1 MAARL
6 FGVVLVLGL
15 VSATPV
21 RADESA
27 RLEATPRRA
36 AEGSY
41 GVLSVSNAPET
52 CRRGGD
58 AFPAQASVRL
68 LWEGLS
74 NESSGTQDTWSSYR
88 VSDDSFLVGFQY
100 PNVPAGDQGG
110 SHTVVV
116 ECRSA
121 DGASWARVGSSTLDV
136 ATLGQDAPSYH
147 FGGGPGIRISEGTV
161 SEGERRRTIRIEDA
175 ADECAGGQVRLDG
188 RALATTL
195 DVKEGLGYVAAE
207 FTVPANTPQGR
218 HRIALDCPRGTL
230 ISYPIAVNRT
240 AAAVGDPAPALNKS
254 PVFAAIPKPS
264 EVPWGLRSVAL
275 TLAVASA
282 LILLIGFPADIVNK
296 TIEENRQEIE
306 GWFLPWTV
314 WLRRRRTA
322 MHALRI
328 GGRTVS
334 ALWASPR
341 RRFCWFTLAAAL
353 LTTLIDPA
361 IGIRG
366 DTMMLFF
373 GLLVALPV
381 TTLVYA
387 VVVESFARRFSD
399 GVAGALFVLPLG
411 LVLAAF
417 CTLLSVVAGF
427 VPGYVFGLIAGYA
440 TAGEARRQLS
450 DEDQG
455 RSVLAGTFCLLA
467 VALLAWVAL
476 ERTHDGT
483 WLPLRMLDAVL
494 SAVFLLSVQTLVFGL
509 IPLHM
514 MDGRRLLAWS
524 RRAWLAVY
532 AVAVICFVHLLVLN
546 RRDVLG
552 QGTAPAFV
560 STLALFIGFG
570 ALSLAFWAYFRYR
583 PPRPVLADP
592 PTPPVP
598 PTPPAPPD
606 PSAVTGSQP

>member
-1 MAARL
+1 MGRAGPSAARL
-6 FGVVLVLGL
+6 SAFIFLLGFLLV
-15 VSATPV
+15 TPA
-21 RADESA
+21 RADENA
-27 RLEATPRRA
+27 RLEVTPHRA

-41 GVLSVSNAPET
+41 GVLSVSHAPEA
-52 CRRGGD
+52 CGRSGD
-58 AFPAQASVRL
+58 GFLAPASVRL
-68 LWEGLS
+68 LWEGVS
-74 NESSGTQDTWSSYR
+74 SGSSGTRDAWPSYR
-88 VSDDSFLVGFQY
+88 VSGDSFLVGFQY
-100 PNVPAGDQGG
+100 PNASDADRGG

-121 DGASWARVGSSTLDV
+121 DGKSWTRAGTTTLDLER
-136 ATLGQDAPSYH
+136 LGQDAPSYR
-147 FGGGPGIRISEGTV
+147 FGGGPGIQISEGAG
-161 SEGERRRTIRIEDA
+161 SEAERRRTIRVENA
-175 ADECAGGQVRLDG
+175 AHECPGGQVRLDG

-195 DVKEGLGYVAAE
+195 TSEGGLGYVTAE
-207 FTVPANTPQGR
+207 FTVPANTRQGR
-218 HRIALDCPRGTL
+218 HQIALDCPQGTL
-230 ISYPIAVNRT
+230 ISYPIAVSRT
-240 AAAVGDPAPALNKS
+240 AVPADAPPPAANTS
-254 PVFAAIPKPS
+254 PVFSAIPKPS
-264 EVPWGLRSVAL
+264 EVPWGLRSVAT
-275 TLAVASA
+275 TLVVASA

-306 GWFLPWTV
+306 GWFRPWTA
-314 WLRRRRTA
+314 WIRRRRA
-322 MHALRI
+322 RMGALRI
-328 GGRTVS
+328 GGRTLS

-341 RRFCWFTLAAAL
+341 RQFCWFTLAAAL

-373 GLLVALPV
+373 GLLVAFPV

-387 VVVESFARRFSD
+387 AVVESFTRRFSA
-399 GVAGALFVLPLG
+399 GVTGALSVLPLG
-411 LVLAAF
+411 LALAAF

-440 TAGEARRQLS
+440 TADGARRQLS
-450 DEDQG
+450 DADEG
-455 RSVLAGTFCLLA
+455 RSVLAGTLCLLA

-476 ERTHDGT
+476 ERTQDGT
-483 WLPLRMLDAVL
+483 WLPVRMLDAVV

-524 RRAWLAVY
+524 RPAWLGVY

-546 RRDVLG
+546 RRDVLR

-583 PPRPVLADP
+583 PPQPAPAD
-592 PTPPVP
+592 P

-606 PSAVTGSQP
+606 PPAVTGSQP